1 MYLFSVLYLDT
12 HLKKFIIPFQNI
24 VTAVTDFSFVI
35 MVWLRVNATFRGRR
49 AAPLLGSHQQAI
61 VCCISGNPISCSS
74 SFHLCIS
81 KAMAAVATNK
91 VSLQGAKFIENII
104 ICCLNLAESSQA
116 ENRTC
121 LIHRLLLIALTYY
134 STSVVNPFCHV
145 NGESRSF
152 CVIIMSD
159 GVLAPIVTRS
169 SAPLLVMWKG
179 LDLSSVL
186 MTHDHY
192 NLYIYM
198 LLVWTR
204 YWTDSRVTEDLR
216 RHGAYVK

>member
-1 MYLFSVLYLDT
+1 MCY
-12 HLKKFIIPFQNI
+12 
-24 VTAVTDFSFVI
+24 
-35 MVWLRVNATFRGRR
+35 
-49 AAPLLGSHQQAI
+49 
-61 VCCISGNPISCSS
+61 ISGNPISCSS
-74 SFHLCIS
+74 SFHLCTS

-91 VSLQGAKFIENII
+91 VSLQGAKFVENII

-116 ENRTC
+116 ENRTR

-134 STSVVNPFCHV
+134 STSVVNPFCPV
-145 NGESRSF
+145 NGESRYF

-169 SAPLLVMWKG
+169 STPLLAMWKG